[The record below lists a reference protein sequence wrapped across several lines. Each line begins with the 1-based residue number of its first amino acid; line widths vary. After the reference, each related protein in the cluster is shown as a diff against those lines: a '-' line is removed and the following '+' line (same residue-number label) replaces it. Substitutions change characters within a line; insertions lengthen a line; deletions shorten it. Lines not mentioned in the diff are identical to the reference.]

1 MGFPRMYKI
10 RQKVA
15 QPTLVDIPRAVAKT
29 IKRLPLEGRIKAG
42 MRVAVTAG
50 SRGIAEI
57 AMITRAV
64 VDTLKELGTSPF
76 IVPAMGS
83 HGGATAEGQARILA
97 HYGITEETMGVPICS
112 SMEVV
117 EVGRMPWGLPVAVD
131 RHAFEADG
139 IVAVNRI
146 KPHTSFGGTFGS
158 GLMKMLVIGLGKHKG
173 ASLAHKA
180 AVEIGYQRMI
190 PEIARYLLQ
199 RLPLLFGVGILENSR
214 HQVAK
219 VEAVLPEELEAAE
232 GRLFQEAKGLVA
244 RIPFDFLHL
253 LIVDEIGKEISGT
266 GMDPNVIGRM
276 YMPGEEEPKNPRYL
290 RILIRDLTA
299 KSGGNAV
306 GMGFADFAT
315 RRFADKV
322 DFKVTYTNVLTSF
335 SVIRGKL
342 PIILETD
349 REAIEIALDSI
360 GLTAPEA
367 AKVARI
373 KNTLELEELYAS
385 EALLAEVEAD
395 PHLEI
400 VGGPRLMAFDD
411 AGGLIE

>member
-1 MGFPRMYKI
+1 MGFPKMYRI
-10 RQKVA
+10 RQKID
-15 QPTLVDIPRAVAKT
+15 QPTVVDIPKAVAEA
-29 IKRLPLEGRIKAG
+29 IRRLPLDGRVKPG

-57 AMITRAV
+57 APITRAV
-64 VDTLKELGTSPF
+64 VDTLKALGASPF

-83 HGGATAEGQARILA
+83 HGGGTAQGQAKILA
-97 HYGITEETMGVPICS
+97 HYGITEETMGVPIRS

-117 EVGRMPWGLPVAVD
+117 EVGRMPWGLPVVVD

-190 PEIARYLLQ
+190 PEIAQYVLE
-199 RLPLLFGVGILENSR
+199 RLPILFSVGILENSR
-214 HQVAK
+214 HQVAR
-219 VEAVLPEELEAAE
+219 VEAVLSEELEAAE
-232 GRLFQEAKGLVA
+232 CRLYQEAKGLVA
-244 RIPFDFLHL
+244 NIPFEFLYL

-266 GMDPNVIGRM
+266 GLDPNVIGRM
-276 YMPGEEEPKNPRYL
+276 YMPGEEEPKSPRYL

-335 SVIRGKL
+335 SVIRGSSLSSWGRTGRRSRL
-342 PIILETD
+342 PW
-349 REAIEIALDSI
+349 
-360 GLTAPEA
+360 TA
-367 AKVARI
+367 
-373 KNTLELEELYAS
+373 S
-385 EALLAEVEAD
+385 
-395 PHLEI
+395 
-400 VGGPRLMAFDD
+400 G
-411 AGGLIE
+411 